1 MSRRRWLNRGSQLD
15 AQLRNSRPQAR
26 DEFVKSLS
34 EHVVGRARTPIWARS
49 RLAFAGAVSTFILGT
64 LVSFGGL
71 SYAASGA
78 AGTYHTVKQVAVHHT
93 LFVSVHKSSASDQY
107 APPPKPHPKKH
118 HRTSGAVGVAG
129 VMRGEHIGS
138 ALLVLVIWVVFLNGG
153 TLAINSVFDKDEGDI
168 GYLNSPPALPPARSC
183 LLLRATRGSS
193 MS

>member
-1 MSRRRWLNRGSQLD
+1 MSERRWFNRGSQLD
-15 AQLRNSRPQAR
+15 AQLRSIRPKAR

-34 EHVVGRARTPIWARS
+34 QQVVGRAPTATRARS

-93 LFVSVHKSSASDQY
+93 LFVSVHKSSAAGQY

-118 HRTSGAVGVAG
+118 HTTRGAVGVAG
-129 VMRGEHIGS
+129 LQNAVAKPS
-138 ALLVLVIWVVFLNGG
+138 G
-153 TLAINSVFDKDEGDI
+153 TLPFTGISLLTTLLISLALI
-168 GYLNSPPALPPARSC
+168 GTG
-183 LLLRATRGSS
+183 LLLRRRERKN
-193 MS
+193 